1 MPSAKSGKAGSAI
14 PPDEPKQPKPADEA
28 DPGKMAKLK
37 AKGGPEA
44 EKYQTEPVPFKE
56 SGAGD
61 DDDEEKSWIEIELVG
76 EDDEPIPGEK
86 YKVTLSDGR
95 VAEGTL
101 DQNGFKRLEGIPA
114 GNCQVTFPKLDK
126 DAWEKI

>member
-1 MPSAKSGKAGSAI
+1 MPSAKSGTAGSAI
-14 PPDEPKQPKPADEA
+14 PPDEPKKPKPADQA
-28 DPGKMAKLK
+28 DPGKMSKLK

-56 SGAGD
+56 SD
-61 DDDEEKSWIEIELVG
+61 NPDDDEELSWIEIELVG

-86 YKVTLSDGR
+86 YKVTLPDGK

-101 DQNGFKRLEGIPA
+101 DQNGFKRLERIPP
-114 GNCQVTFPKLDK
+114 GNCQITFPKLDK